1 MDDIKDLRKKLKL
14 ELNIHNQ
21 RKCEYCDWNPN
32 CCKWCGKLKNNK
44 RKLGSIETFVKKREI
59 IPSKKNN
66 SILFS

>member
-21 RKCEYCDWNPN
+21 WKCEYCDWDPN

-44 RKLGSIETFVKKREI
+44 CKKGSIETFVKKKR
-59 IPSKKNN
+59 NN
-66 SILFS
+66 TI